1 MRFTK
6 FGTKFLVIGVF
17 LFILAYA
24 NRDSIPV
31 PTELTTLD
39 LVTAGGI
46 DILADN
52 ENENAKEF
60 FSLSYLSAESGGTVG
75 NEDKDVF
82 NVKSHTL
89 NSAIE
94 QMQSVTN
101 RTMKDSHLDYVLI
114 GEKTARGNLSYFI
127 QHYARSPSVRFD
139 AHVFIAKSMSAEEF
153 FEKALT
159 SDISV
164 NARVDTI
171 LRDRT
176 QISSFVTRNLKDL
189 LQIYYSKEKTGLIPV
204 LEIVES
210 PIDSESSKSKEDSR
224 DNDDD
229 SEEDEEENE
238 NEDDENEADD
248 KDGKEEDENNND
260 DRAYTFSFGGLGII
274 KDGKLVGFIEEELV
288 RAYIILTKNLTTGT
302 IEITDENDILSTF
315 GIKSTSHKISF
326 ETNERDI
333 PVKVRLDVGVD
344 VNFNETM
351 AQKQILTDENIPVL
365 NELKNEAIKSE
376 IELLIAKSK
385 ATGADFLRIGDA
397 FAMRHPYKFHHIRDD
412 WNEIFLDLEYDIQ
425 VGATLRR
432 YFNINAYH

>member
-46 DILADN
+46 DILANNNNENDN
-52 ENENAKEF
+52 EKEF
-60 FSLSYLSAESGGTVG
+60 FSLSYLSSESGGGTVG

-114 GEKTARGNLSYFI
+114 GEETARGNLSYFI

-210 PIDSESSKSKEDSR
+210 PIDSKSSKSKEDPR

-229 SEEDEEENE
+229 GEEDEEENE
-238 NEDDENEADD
+238 NEAD
-248 KDGKEEDENNND
+248 GEERKEEKNENNND

-274 KDGKLVGFIEEELV
+274 KDGKLVGFIEEELA

-302 IEITDENDILSTF
+302 IEVTDENGILSTF

-326 ETNERDI
+326 ETNERGI

-351 AQKQILTDENIPVL
+351 AQEQILTDENIPIL

-397 FAMRHPYKFHHIRDD
+397 FAMRHPYKFYHIRDD